1 MQMGKHKLI
10 YLDMKKQKDIT
21 TDTTGIQRVRLEC
34 TEIKC
39 VLHINISEYIF
50 ILLNNI
56 HIYYK
61 SWGKRM

>member
-10 YLDMKKQKDIT
+10 YLDMRKQKDIT
-21 TDTTGIQRVRLEC
+21 SDTTGIQRVRLEC

-39 VLHINISEYIF
+39 VLHINISENIF

-61 SWGKRM
+61 S